1 MSVADR
7 QRLAEVLVNELDGD
21 GAFADGRS
29 DALDRA
35 VADIA
40 GREHPGQA
48 GLQQQRWPIERP
60 VAGWPAV
67 AEEVR
72 PVSRN
77 PRSSR
82 WTVAASQS
90 VWGSAPIMMNSAA
103 AANLSV
109 ASAALS
115 LMVSV
120 SSRPAPCTSVTSVR
134 SRTVMLPARCSS
146 CSR

>member
-1 MSVADR
+1 MD
-7 QRLAEVLVNELDGD
+7 ELDGD

-77 PRSSR
+77 PRPSR

-90 VWGSAPIMMNSAA
+90 VWGSAPIKMNRAA
-103 AANLSV
+103 AGS
-109 ASAALS
+109 
-115 LMVSV
+115 VSV
-120 SSRPAPCTSVTSVR
+120 VPVVLWCRVSASSRPVPWTPVTSVC
-134 SRTVMLPARCSS
+134 SRTMRLSARSVVFQVVGS
-146 CSR
+146 